1 MVGMYGKEERMK
13 NISKAIK
20 IFLGKYKGR
29 NVVGIIK
36 GDGKFRRSNEPDD
49 GRGIEIRCE
58 RDGDRDMEVG

>member
-1 MVGMYGKEERMK
+1 MK